1 MFQQN
6 DVVED
11 NYGNIGRV
19 LYHDT
24 LKRELYMLVR
34 TNTRSWKQIKM
45 YDLLCH
51 KVTTAGFMWHM
62 EDAFA
67 IRRVR
72 PKYIEP
78 DISSIKNNWPYQMPL
93 MTNQ

>member
-11 NYGNIGRV
+11 NHGNIGRV

-24 LKRELYMLVR
+24 LKRELYILVR
-34 TNTRSWKQIKM
+34 IGTRSWKQFKV

-51 KVTTAGFMWHM
+51 KVTAGFMWHI

-67 IRRVR
+67 IRRIR
-72 PKYIEP
+72 PIYIEP
-78 DISSIKNNWPYQMPL
+78 DIQSLKNNWPYQMKL
-93 MTNQ
+93 